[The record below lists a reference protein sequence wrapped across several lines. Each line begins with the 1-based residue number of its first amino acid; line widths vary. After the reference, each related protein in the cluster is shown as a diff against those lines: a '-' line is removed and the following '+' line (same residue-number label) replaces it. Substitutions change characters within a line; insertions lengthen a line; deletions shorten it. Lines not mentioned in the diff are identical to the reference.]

1 MVGETVARP
10 AADSELL
17 PIGMLLCSG
26 GHLPAGVV
34 RFRWGVFVST
44 IDETGM
50 A

>member
-1 MVGETVARP
+1 MVGEAVARP

-26 GHLPAGVV
+26 GHLPAGLV
-34 RFRWGVFVST
+34 RCRRGVFVST